1 MKHSNSSVRITIIA
15 SVLLLSVTWGLHAKE
30 DGPYMLGGVNYWNDL
45 EAPTV
50 DTQVLEEQ
58 NEFGSFPPLEY
69 KVDGSRAQPFIGVGY
84 NLDEQWGFEVF
95 YVQTPE
101 RLLFAEN
108 LEIPTDDPLYTFT
121 ISWRTTVQHTIFGAA
136 AVYDVYLNESF
147 SIFGK
152 AGLAFLKHKADA
164 SVVLGGR
171 SNPVSSSH
179 SLALIEEDDTIDVF
193 GGIGARIPFRAGDAS
208 ITVAYQFID
217 TSDDRETSL
226 EVGVQWNF

>member
-1 MKHSNSSVRITIIA
+1 MKQSNSSLRLTIIA
-15 SVLLLSVTWGLHAKE
+15 SVLILSITTSLLAKE

-50 DTQVLEEQ
+50 DTQVLDEES
-58 NEFGSFPPLEY
+58 EFGMFPPLEY

-101 RLLFAEN
+101 RLLFTEN
-108 LEIPTDDPLYTFT
+108 LEVPTDDPLYSFT
-121 ISWRTTVQHTIFGAA
+121 ISWRTTVQHTIFGIA

-152 AGLAFLKHKADA
+152 AGLALLKHESEA
-164 SVVLGGR
+164 SIVLGGQ
-171 SNPVSSSH
+171 SNPIPGSH
-179 SLALIEEDDTIDVF
+179 NLSLVEEEDSTDLF

-208 ITVAYQFID
+208 ITVAYQFIE
-217 TSDDRETSL
+217 TSDNSKRSCKFL
-226 EVGVQWNF
+226 Q

>member
-1 MKHSNSSVRITIIA
+1 MKHSNSSLSLAIIA
-15 SVLLLSVTWGLHAKE
+15 SGLILSVTSGLHAKE

-45 EAPTV
+45 EAPAV

-58 NEFGSFPPLEY
+58 NEFGTFPPLEY

-95 YVQTPE
+95 YVSTPE
-101 RLLFAEN
+101 RLLFTDN
-108 LEIPTDDPLYTFT
+108 LEVPTDNPLQTFT
-121 ISWRTTVQHTIFGAA
+121 LSWRTTVQHTIFGVA

-152 AGLAFLKHKADA
+152 AGLALLKHKSEA
-164 SVVLGGR
+164 SLTFGGQT
-171 SNPVSSSH
+171 NPIPSSH
-179 SLALIEEDDTIDVF
+179 YLTLVEEEDSTDLF

-208 ITVAYQFID
+208 ITVAYQFIE
-217 TSDDRETSL
+217 TSDNRETSF